1 MIRQLSLQIFVV
13 GTASQMLVSKQ
24 TPLLSREAFCL
35 AQLGGGL
42 MKRLLHALNFASIG
56 KEVKP

>member
-42 MKRLLHALNFASIG
+42 MKRLLH
-56 KEVKP
+56 KVKVTSHAEGIKP